1 MSDPIADMF
10 SRIKNAQAANKTAV
24 SMPASK
30 VKQSIASVLKD
41 EGYINDFKVESVESK
56 PTMTLTL
63 RYYEG
68 KPVIEL
74 LKRVSR
80 PGLRIYKAKDE
91 LPSVNGGLGVAII
104 STSNGVMTDR
114 AARNAGFGGEVVG
127 YVA

>member
-10 SRIKNAQAANKTAV
+10 SRIKNAQAANKTVV

-41 EGYINDFKVESVESK
+41 EGFINDIKVEDVDGK

-114 AARNAGFGGEVVG
+114 AARNAGFGGEVIG
-127 YVA
+127 YIA